1 MAEPLHVD
9 GTLVIPAADLSYTAA
24 RSSGPGGQNVNK
36 VSSKIE
42 LRFDLAGTLA
52 LQPSVKAR
60 LRALAGHRLDA
71 DGRVRVVS
79 QKTRDQVRNRE
90 DARDKLAE
98 LIRSAL
104 VVPKTRTPTRPSRG
118 AKRRRREDKRHRAGT
133 KQLRRSVRADD

>member
-1 MAEPLHVD
+1 MADPLIVD
-9 GTLVIPAADLSYTAA
+9 AKVVIPAADLSYTAA

-42 LRFDLAGTLA
+42 LRFDLEGTSA
-52 LQPSVKAR
+52 LQPAAKAR

-71 DGRVRVVS
+71 DGQVRVVS
-79 QKTRDQVRNRE
+79 QKTRDQSRNRE

-104 VVPKTRTPTRPSRG
+104 VAPKPRMATRPSRG
-118 AKRRRREDKRHRAGT
+118 AKRRRREDKRRRAGT
-133 KQLRRSVRADD
+133 KQLRRRISADD

>member
-1 MAEPLHVD
+1 MADALTVD
-9 GTLVIPAADLSYTAA
+9 AKVVIPAGDLSYTAA

-42 LRFDLAGTLA
+42 LRFDLEGTSA
-52 LQPSVKAR
+52 LHPAVKAR

-71 DGRVRVVS
+71 DGQVRVVS
-79 QKTRDQVRNRE
+79 QKTRDQSRNRE

-104 VVPKTRTPTRPSRG
+104 VVPKTRTATRPSRG
-118 AKRRRREDKRHRAGT
+118 AKRRRREDKRRRAGT
-133 KQLRRSVRADD
+133 KELRRRISTDD